1 MKKLKN
7 LTFKT
12 KIIMINKIITAL
24 ALLVTA
30 SGFSQKTENSLL
42 WKISGKGLS
51 QPSYLYGTIHITC
64 DATLDKSVHNAL
76 NATKQLYLELDMDD
90 PALQTEMMGGMMMKD
105 GKKISE
111 MVSAEDFE
119 AINKLLLENVG
130 LSAKMVDN
138 FKPAM
143 VSMMLLPGMIDCPMQ
158 SVEQELMKITAA
170 QNEEVYGLESVAAQ
184 LAAFDAVPY
193 EEQVKELVN
202 SAKDNMASDKEKYK
216 KMIAIYNKKDLK
228 AIMEFMKAEENKMYA
243 DNSDV
248 LLDNRNK
255 NWIAIIQEAAK
266 ATPTF
271 FGVGAA
277 HLPGENGVINL
288 LRKKGY
294 KVEAVQ

>member
-1 MKKLKN
+1 
-7 LTFKT
+7 
-12 KIIMINKIITAL
+12 MINKIITAL